1 MRVRL
6 LYIKSKILKV
16 LKLSG
21 YLALVEIFLIKQI
34 LEVLIMKAMYLK
46 EPGTI
51 VEKDIPKPDI
61 NEEGLLVEIKQ
72 VGVCGSDIE
81 YYETGKIGEFVVEEP
96 LILGHESAGVVADV
110 GEKVEN
116 FETGDKVA
124 LEPGIPCRKCKHC
137 KEGKYNLCPNVNFMA
152 TPPIDGT
159 FTEYFAQPADFA
171 YRLPDSISL
180 EEGALMEPLSVGI
193 HAARRGNVD
202 LGDSV
207 AVLGAGPIGLVTM
220 QSAFAAGA
228 SKVIITDIVDFRLEK
243 AKDLGATDAINVQKD
258 DLKDLYGEFDKVLQT
273 AGTSD
278 TYEEAMHLV
287 DRGGKVVQVGTPSAD
302 ELNIDPN
309 EPITREFDILGA
321 FRYANTYQDAIN
333 LVHSDTIS
341 LKPLI
346 SKTFP
351 LEETEEALIYSSEN
365 PEKSIKTMVEIS

>member
-1 MRVRL
+1 
-6 LYIKSKILKV
+6 
-16 LKLSG
+16 
-21 YLALVEIFLIKQI
+21 
-34 LEVLIMKAMYLK
+34 MYLK